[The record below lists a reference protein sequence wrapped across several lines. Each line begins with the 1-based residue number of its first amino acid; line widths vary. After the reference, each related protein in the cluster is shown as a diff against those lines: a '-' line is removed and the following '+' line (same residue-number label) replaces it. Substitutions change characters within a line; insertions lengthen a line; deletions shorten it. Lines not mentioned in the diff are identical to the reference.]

1 MRHAL
6 AMTSESGTSDV
17 DEKKEGGK
25 RKKKNETCSIRHN
38 RDVFRAKRKRKKTK
52 KEMGKEKGK
61 LQVQNRDIVI
71 F

>member
-17 DEKKEGGK
+17 DEIKEGGK
-25 RKKKNETCSIRHN
+25 RNETCSIRHN